1 VFAVVIWFV
10 GGTLAKLAS
19 DAVRRVLSMQEGMDP
34 SVANFATRSA
44 RWLGQTLVLVAVLNV
59 FGINTTSIAAMIG
72 AMTLAIGLALRDT
85 LSNVAS
91 GIMILMMRPFRTGQ
105 FVEIGDVKGT
115 VKAIN
120 LFNTEIATPDNV
132 QKLVPNKDV
141 WQSSIKNYS
150 AYERRRLDLVVGID
164 YGAVMDKA
172 MALVRQLI
180 DGDPRAIMEPEPF
193 VRVTEL
199 ADSSVNLTLRV
210 WCLSSDLHGM
220 KFDLTKSIRERFD
233 EAGIA
238 IPYPHLEVVQ
248 KLPARPA
255 SVQASLHAS
264 PLQSGSIGDTYECS
278 ALVGVLNELA
288 HGERLS

>member
-19 DAVRRVLSMQEGMDP
+19 DAVQRVLSMQEGMDP

-105 FVEIGDVKGT
+105 FVEIGDVTGT

-120 LFNTEIATPDNV
+120 LFNTEMN
-132 QKLVPNKDV
+132 
-141 WQSSIKNYS
+141 
-150 AYERRRLDLVVGID
+150 
-164 YGAVMDKA
+164 
-172 MALVRQLI
+172 
-180 DGDPRAIMEPEPF
+180 F
-193 VRVTEL
+193 
-199 ADSSVNLTLRV
+199 LRN
-210 WCLSSDLHGM
+210 
-220 KFDLTKSIRERFD
+220 
-233 EAGIA
+233 
-238 IPYPHLEVVQ
+238 P
-248 KLPARPA
+248 
-255 SVQASLHAS
+255 
-264 PLQSGSIGDTYECS
+264 
-278 ALVGVLNELA
+278 
-288 HGERLS
+288 

>member
-19 DAVRRVLSMQEGMDP
+19 DAVQRVLSMQEGMDP

-105 FVEIGDVKGT
+105 FVEIGDVTGT

-120 LFNTEIATPDNV
+120 LFNT
-132 QKLVPNKDV
+132 
-141 WQSSIKNYS
+141 
-150 AYERRRLDLVVGID
+150 
-164 YGAVMDKA
+164 VMD
-172 MALVRQLI
+172 
-180 DGDPRAIMEPEPF
+180 F
-193 VRVTEL
+193 
-199 ADSSVNLTLRV
+199 LRN
-210 WCLSSDLHGM
+210 
-220 KFDLTKSIRERFD
+220 
-233 EAGIA
+233 
-238 IPYPHLEVVQ
+238 P
-248 KLPARPA
+248 
-255 SVQASLHAS
+255 
-264 PLQSGSIGDTYECS
+264 
-278 ALVGVLNELA
+278 
-288 HGERLS
+288 

>member
-1 VFAVVIWFV
+1 MDPILEQFQAIWSASGGYATKLLFAAVIWFI
-10 GGTLAKLAS
+10 GGTVAKLAS
-19 DAVRRVLSMQEGMDP
+19 DAVRRVLRMQEGVDP
-34 SVANFATRSA
+34 SVASFAARAT
-44 RWLGQTLVLVAVLNV
+44 RWLGQIIVLVAVLNV

-91 GIMILMMRPFRTGQ
+91 GIMILMMRPFLTGH
-105 FVEIGDVKGT
+105 FVEIGDVTGT

-120 LFNTEIATPDNV
+120 LFNTEIATPDNI
-132 QKLVPNKDV
+132 QNLVPNKEV
-141 WQSSIKNYS
+141 WHSSIKNYS

-164 YGAVMDKA
+164 YGADINQA

-180 DGDPRAIMEPEPF
+180 EGDPRTIMEPEPF

-210 WCLSSDLHGM
+210 WCLSSDLHSM
-220 KFDLTKSIRERFD
+220 KFDLTKIIKERFD

-238 IPYPHLEVVQ
+238 IPYPHMEVVQ
-248 KLPARPA
+248 KVPAGSAAP
-255 SVQASLHAS
+255 QAQL
-264 PLQSGSIGDTYECS
+264 G
-278 ALVGVLNELA
+278 
-288 HGERLS
+288 

>member
-1 VFAVVIWFV
+1 
-10 GGTLAKLAS
+10 
-19 DAVRRVLSMQEGMDP
+19 M
-34 SVANFATRSA
+34 
-44 RWLGQTLVLVAVLNV
+44 
-59 FGINTTSIAAMIG
+59 
-72 AMTLAIGLALRDT
+72 
-85 LSNVAS
+85 
-91 GIMILMMRPFRTGQ
+91 
-105 FVEIGDVKGT
+105 
-115 VKAIN
+115 
-120 LFNTEIATPDNV
+120 EIATPDNV

-180 DGDPRAIMEPEPF
+180 DGDPPAIMEPEPF

-220 KFDLTKSIRERFD
+220 KFDLTKNIRERFD

-255 SVQASLHAS
+255 SVQAS
-264 PLQSGSIGDTYECS
+264 IG
-278 ALVGVLNELA
+278 
-288 HGERLS
+288 

>member
-105 FVEIGDVKGT
+105 FVEIGDVTGT

-120 LFNTEIATPDNV
+120 LFNTEMNF
-132 QKLVPNKDV
+132 
-141 WQSSIKNYS
+141 
-150 AYERRRLDLVVGID
+150 
-164 YGAVMDKA
+164 
-172 MALVRQLI
+172 
-180 DGDPRAIMEPEPF
+180 PRNP
-193 VRVTEL
+193 
-199 ADSSVNLTLRV
+199 
-210 WCLSSDLHGM
+210 
-220 KFDLTKSIRERFD
+220 
-233 EAGIA
+233 
-238 IPYPHLEVVQ
+238 
-248 KLPARPA
+248 
-255 SVQASLHAS
+255 
-264 PLQSGSIGDTYECS
+264 
-278 ALVGVLNELA
+278 
-288 HGERLS
+288 

>member
-105 FVEIGDVKGT
+105 FVEIGDVTGT

-120 LFNTEIATPDNV
+120 LFNTEMN
-132 QKLVPNKDV
+132 
-141 WQSSIKNYS
+141 
-150 AYERRRLDLVVGID
+150 
-164 YGAVMDKA
+164 
-172 MALVRQLI
+172 
-180 DGDPRAIMEPEPF
+180 F
-193 VRVTEL
+193 
-199 ADSSVNLTLRV
+199 LRN
-210 WCLSSDLHGM
+210 
-220 KFDLTKSIRERFD
+220 
-233 EAGIA
+233 
-238 IPYPHLEVVQ
+238 P
-248 KLPARPA
+248 
-255 SVQASLHAS
+255 
-264 PLQSGSIGDTYECS
+264 
-278 ALVGVLNELA
+278 
-288 HGERLS
+288 